1 MAGDSPL
8 NDATRC
14 MKCGF
19 CMSTCPV
26 YRIDHLEN
34 HVARGRNVLIREVAE
49 GKKPPDAEYREAL
62 SYCLLCRRCEAVCL
76 ARVPSTDINLSAR
89 QALIEKYGRSFS
101 QKLIHHL
108 ILKHRGA
115 VARILGLSA
124 ILPGLRLK
132 GKGAKPLRH
141 LADLALALSSKVPFS
156 RFSASFLRNRIPDH
170 SLPAAGTPS
179 RGKVAFFPG
188 CNYEFFFSDVGVDV
202 VESLTGAGYE
212 VIFPPDLTCC
222 GLAVYN
228 TGDRE
233 TALRMAEYNIRAL
246 SGYDHVITAC
256 ATCGTALKGYGD
268 WFPENHPLSHRAK
281 RVSETVCDFSE
292 FMARE
297 DLTGLA
303 APSGLSVVTYH
314 DPCHLR
320 WHQGVYEEPRKILG
334 AVQGLHFVEMD
345 MAEKCCGQGGS
356 FGIKHPQESLA
367 LLAQKME
374 SVRRSGAQA
383 IVTSCPGCTVQLLD
397 GVRRHGLS
405 VEVMHISR
413 FLGMRSAQGKGKDE
427 FRRL

>member
-1 MAGDSPL
+1 MAGGPPV
-8 NDATRC
+8 NDAARC

-26 YRIDHLEN
+26 YRIDHKES
-34 HVARGRNVLIREVAE
+34 HVARGRNVLIREIAE
-49 GKKPPDAEYREAL
+49 GRKLPDGAYREAL
-62 SYCLLCRRCEAVCL
+62 FHCLLCKRCEAVCL
-76 ARVPSTDINLSAR
+76 ARIPSTEINLSAR
-89 QALIEKYGRSFS
+89 QALIEKTGRSLS
-101 QKLIHHL
+101 QKLIHRL
-108 ILKHRGA
+108 ILKHRSA

-141 LADLALALSSKVPFS
+141 LADLALVMSRKVPFS
-156 RFSASFLRNRIPDH
+156 RMSASFLRNRVPYR
-170 SLPAAGTPS
+170 SLPDAGTS
-179 RGKVAFFPG
+179 RRRKVAFFPG

-202 VESLTGAGYE
+202 VGALTRAGYE
-212 VIFPPDLTCC
+212 VIFPPDQTCC
-222 GLAVYN
+222 GQAVYN

-233 TALRMAEYNIRAL
+233 TARQMAEHNVLAL

-268 WFPENHPLSHRAK
+268 WFSGDHPLSDRAK

-297 DLTGLA
+297 DLIGLS
-303 APSGLSVVTYH
+303 APPGLSVVTYH

-320 WHQGVYEEPRKILG
+320 LHQGVYEAPRKILG
-334 AVQGLHFVEMD
+334 AVQGLRFVEMD

-356 FGIKHPQESLA
+356 FGIKHPRASLA

-374 SVRRSGAQA
+374 SVRKTGAQA

-405 VEVMHISR
+405 VDVLHISR
-413 FLGMRSAQGKGKDE
+413 LFQRK
-427 FRRL
+427 

>member
-1 MAGDSPL
+1 MAGAPPE
-8 NDATRC
+8 NDAARC

-19 CMSTCPV
+19 CMATCPV
-26 YRIDHLEN
+26 YRINHKES
-34 HVARGRNVLIREVAE
+34 HVARGRNVLIREVAN
-49 GKKPPDAEYREAL
+49 GRKLPDGEFREAL
-62 SYCLLCRRCEAVCL
+62 SQCLLCKRCEAVCL
-76 ARVPSTDINLSAR
+76 ARVPSAEINLSAR

-101 QKLIHHL
+101 QKLIHRL
-108 ILKHRGA
+108 ILKHRSA
-115 VARILGLSA
+115 VARLIGLST

-141 LADLALALSSKVPFS
+141 LADLALALSRRVPFS
-156 RFSASFLRNRIPDH
+156 RMPASFLRNRIPYR
-170 SLPAAGTPS
+170 SLSAGGKPR
-179 RGKVAFFPG
+179 RGRVAFFPG

-202 VESLTGAGYE
+202 VGALTNAGYE
-212 VIFPPDLTCC
+212 VIFPPGQTCC
-222 GLAVYN
+222 GMAVYN

-233 TALRMAEYNIRAL
+233 TARRMAEYNLQVL

-268 WFPENHPLSHRAK
+268 WFGEDHPLSQRAK
-281 RVSETVCDFSE
+281 EVSKTVSDFSE

-297 DLTGLA
+297 EQVGLR
-303 APSGLSVVTYH
+303 APSGISVVTYH

-320 WHQGVYEEPRKILG
+320 WHQGVYDAPRKILG
-334 AVQGLHFVEMD
+334 SVHGLRFVEMD

-356 FGIKHPQESLA
+356 FGIKHPQASLT

-374 SVRRSGAQA
+374 SVRRTGAQA

-405 VEVMHISR
+405 VDVLHISR
-413 FLGMRSAQGKGKDE
+413 LFRKDNA
-427 FRRL
+427 